1 MVRYRRGSFSI
12 EKFQKKVSTV
22 FTVNDM
28 VTIDANG
35 FLDKSSAT
43 SPRVLGL
50 IQKTIASTDGD
61 YASATEV
68 PVLLPES
75 NTIFEF
81 DVSTG
86 TAAQTDVG
94 ELVDLD
100 DENSI
105 DVVDS
110 TFDIVEV
117 TKFLSTTKVEGR
129 FSIKSGA
136 AG

>member
-1 MVRYRRGSFSI
+1 MVRYKRGNFSI
-12 EKFQKKVSTV
+12 EKFQKKVSTA
-22 FTVNDM
+22 FAMNDM
-28 VTIDANG
+28 VTIDVNG
-35 FLDKSSAT
+35 FLDKSNAT
-43 SPRVLGL
+43 SARVLGL
-50 IQKTIASTDGD
+50 IQKTIASTDSD

-86 TAAQTDVG
+86 TVAQTDVG

-117 TKFLSTTKVEGR
+117 TKMLSTTKVEGR